1 MMCTLTRIVLSS
13 VLPVLLLH
21 GITSAQSPE
30 FQDLLRQGKT
40 KQAAAAMSQML
51 KTHPDNSKAG
61 FQLGIAQ
68 FLMAIEELGQSQ
80 FRYGLFGGR
89 RIMLPLTRLPVP
101 ENMSPEQLSWEATRD
116 MIRRFREAVVLAE
129 TTLKQVKP
137 DGVQVV
143 VDLADIHLDLN
154 GDGQTAPEESLLFIF
169 NAVSQRQSPV
179 LASEKTST
187 VIAFD
192 DGDVLWLRGYCNILA
207 ATCEIALAYDWKDL
221 FERTGHLFYPRIET
235 PYQFLVSEGSGPIA
249 GFHAGNLLDL
259 VAFIHGINFQ
269 LLDAE
274 GMKRALAHLEAI
286 PELSRQSWKLINAET
301 DNDREWLPNPQQTTA
316 FNAAFR
322 ITPTM
327 QTQWLRLMD
336 EMDQILL
343 GKRLLPFWR
352 GIPGGISPFGS
363 SLPTNPKLGINLR
376 KVFTEPKPLDLVL
389 CIQGT
394 GLQPFL
400 ENGPQTDLRTW
411 QEISQAFQGQFL
423 IFALWL
429 N

>member
-1 MMCTLTRIVLSS
+1 MCTCARIVLTS
-13 VLPVLLLH
+13 VLPVLLLY
-21 GITSAQSPE
+21 GNASAQQPE
-30 FQDLLRQGKT
+30 FQEFLRQGKT
-40 KQAAAAMSQML
+40 KDAASAISKLL
-51 KTHPDNSKAG
+51 KEHPDNSQAG

-68 FLMAIEELGQSQ
+68 FLLAVEELGQSQ
-80 FRYGLFGGR
+80 FRYGLLGGR

-101 ENMSPEQLSWEATRD
+101 DNTSPERLSWEAARD
-116 MIRRFREAVVLAE
+116 MIRRFRDTVILAE
-129 TTLKQVKP
+129 NTLSRVKP
-137 DGVQVV
+137 SGVQVV
-143 VDLADIHLDLN
+143 VDIAKIHLDLN
-154 GDGQTAPEESLLFIF
+154 GDGQAAAEESLLFIF
-169 NAVSQRQSPV
+169 NALSQRQRTASP
-179 LASEKTST
+179 SETPST

-192 DGDVLWLRGYCNILA
+192 DGDVLWLRGYCHIMA

-221 FERTGHLFYPRIET
+221 FERTGHLFYPRTET
-235 PYQFLVSEGSGPIA
+235 PYQFLASEGPGAFA
-249 GFHAGNLLDL
+249 GFHAGNILDL
-259 VAFIHGINFQ
+259 VAFIHCINFQ
-269 LLDAE
+269 LVDAE
-274 GMKRALAHLEAI
+274 GMKRALGHLEAV

-316 FNAAFR
+316 FNSAFR

-327 QTQWLRLMD
+327 QTQWFRLMD
-336 EMDQILL
+336 EMDQILQ

-352 GIPGGISPFGS
+352 GIPGGITPFAS
-363 SLPTNPKLGINLR
+363 SLPTNPELGINLR
-376 KVFTEPKPLDLVL
+376 KVFTEPRPFDLVL

-400 ENGPQTDLRTW
+400 EKGPQTDPGTW